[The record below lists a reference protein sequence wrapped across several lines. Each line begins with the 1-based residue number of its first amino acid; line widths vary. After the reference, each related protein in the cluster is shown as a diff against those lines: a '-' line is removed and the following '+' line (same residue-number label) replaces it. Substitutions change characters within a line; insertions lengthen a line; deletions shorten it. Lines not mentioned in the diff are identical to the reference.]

1 MAGLERFYELA
12 KACGSTLLEHQLD
25 INLARFVAK
34 EKDLDSDISKVCSK
48 LADSIIETDGF
59 IKELSVMKGRVEAV
73 ETAKYLR
80 QRMHKD
86 TLRLMDLM
94 ISSRKTKLSL
104 RDKEKFAEKLKGSLP
119 F

>member
-1 MAGLERFYELA
+1 MARLERFNELA
-12 KACGSTLLEHQLD
+12 KACGSTLLERQLD
-25 INLARFVAK
+25 FYLVRSAAK
-34 EKDLDSDISKVCSK
+34 DKDLDSDINKVCPK
-48 LADSIIETDGF
+48 LTDSIIETDGF

-86 TLRLMDLM
+86 TIRLTHFK
-94 ISSRKTKLSL
+94 ISRRETELSL
-104 RDKEKFAEKLKGSLP
+104 RDKEKFAEKLKRPLP